1 MNGLRKI
8 SYFVLGIS
16 GGSMNTLRKL
26 FCVLTAVV
34 LAAFALP
41 SSAADKL
48 FSVSI
53 SVTGPDGKD
62 TSGVI
67 VPGKTSMV
75 LVDFL
80 NRTPLGTTNS
90 VINQVQVTFPL
101 PGDPNLQYKI

>member
-1 MNGLRKI
+1 M
-8 SYFVLGIS
+8 S
-16 GGSMNTLRKL
+16 GMRKL
-26 FCVLTAVV
+26 FFLVVGVV

-80 NRTPLGTTNS
+80 NRTPLGTANS
-90 VINQVQVTFPL
+90 VINQFQVTFPL
-101 PGDPNLQYKI
+101 PGDPNLQYKIMNALSKTVN